1 MARIRT
7 IKPEFWKHE
16 ELSELPPE
24 THMLAAALLNYS
36 DDEGYFNANPK
47 LVKAECCPLR
57 DDSMN
62 IPDALQELSNI
73 GYIRLGKGSDGKQY
87 GQVVKFSEHQVISH
101 KKPSKIK
108 GVVSFQEQS
117 SNIPGTVHPEQ
128 GTGNR
133 EQGKEHSVSDETVV
147 VSNGND
153 PTPDLPDFPESLRR
167 EPGGKVDT
175 RQPVQKAFDN
185 WNTAAMEFGLP
196 RAGKLTEDRRRKLRQ
211 RLKEHGIEGWDRALA
226 NIENTPFLRGDND
239 RGWQADLDFLLQP
252 KSLNKVIEGGYGIN
266 RQTDGGGGRATK
278 DERGKAA
285 LLRGLAVK
293 LPEPPH

>member
-1 MARIRT
+1 
-7 IKPEFWKHE
+7 
-16 ELSELPPE
+16 S
-24 THMLAAALLNYS
+24 LA
-36 DDEGYFNANPK
+36 D
-47 LVKAECCPLR
+47 
-57 DDSMN
+57 
-62 IPDALQELSNI
+62 I
-73 GYIRLGKGSDGKQY
+73 GYIQLGNGDDGKSY
-87 GQVVKFSEHQVISH
+87 GRVVAFSEHQRINRQT
-101 KKPSKIK
+101 PSKIK
-108 GVVSFQEQS
+108 VLQISWEPS
-117 SNIPGTVHPEQ
+117 LNTHRRLTEPSHPEQ

-266 RQTDGGGGRATK
+266 RRPDGSGGRASK
-278 DERGKAA
+278 AERAKAA
-285 LLRGLAVK
+285 VKRAAVAGGYAGAEPGGETGTGDDAVSV
-293 LPEPPH
+293 LPKPEIVRKGAGGA